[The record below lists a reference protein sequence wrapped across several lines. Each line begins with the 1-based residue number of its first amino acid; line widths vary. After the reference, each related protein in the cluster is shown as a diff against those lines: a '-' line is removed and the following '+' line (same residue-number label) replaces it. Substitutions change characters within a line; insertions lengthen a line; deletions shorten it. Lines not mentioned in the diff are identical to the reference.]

1 MRCMRHCRPSPPVFI
16 ARPTSVGHREE
27 VIAFA
32 CGFIGR
38 KRPAR
43 RGPPRSPPERPAGKM
58 RFRRAGPPPS
68 VRPVPPPAEPFEP
81 KKRSFRNFVASVRY
95 SIEGFFAAVQHEPSF
110 REDLIFALL
119 LVPLAIILPVNA
131 VSTALMIFSLI
142 LILIVEL
149 LNSSIE
155 WVIDYLRPEQH
166 PLAKRIKDMAS
177 AAVFLSYINCIVVW
191 SIMLWPSNAVWR
203 RILG

>member
-1 MRCMRHCRPSPPVFI
+1 MSH
-16 ARPTSVGHREE
+16 
-27 VIAFA
+27 
-32 CGFIGR
+32 
-38 KRPAR
+38 PAA
-43 RGPPRSPPERPAGKM
+43 PL
-58 RFRRAGPPPS
+58 
-68 VRPVPPPAEPFEP
+68 EP
-81 KKRSFRNFVASVRY
+81 KRRSFRNFIASIRY
-95 SIEGFFAAVQHEPSF
+95 SIEGFFAALKHEPSF
-110 REDLIFALL
+110 REDLIFAVL

-131 VSTALMIFSLI
+131 VSTALMIASLI

-191 SIMLWPSNAVWR
+191 AIMLWPSNAVWR
-203 RILG
+203 RLLG